1 MKYAL
6 KTLFSLV
13 VAASI
18 ISSCQSNTP
27 KSETIG
33 NKTRSYD
40 SLRAQVDSMARSFP
54 AKVGIAVMNIETG
67 DTFSYNGM
75 AQMPMQSTYKFP
87 QALAALSQVEKGK
100 LSLEQKVFISKAEMI
115 EETWSPMRDS
125 FPKGNINLTVAQLL
139 TYTVS
144 YSDNIACDVV
154 FKLMGGPTTV
164 QAYLDSIGINRIKV
178 LSTEDEMHQDG
189 ALQYKNWAAPVEM
202 VRLLQQFYTGK
213 LLNAEHT
220 TFLRNQMEQ
229 SFNSA
234 KRIKGMLPDSI
245 VVAHKTGTS
254 FKEGG
259 ATHAVNDIG
268 IITLPNGRHIAI
280 AMFVSDTNI
289 PPGDCEAWIARVT
302 RMIYDDALL
311 RL

>member
-1 MKYAL
+1 
-6 KTLFSLV
+6 
-13 VAASI
+13 
-18 ISSCQSNTP
+18 
-27 KSETIG
+27 
-33 NKTRSYD
+33 
-40 SLRAQVDSMARSFP
+40 MARSFP

-67 DTFSYNGM
+67 DIFSYNGM

-87 QALAALSQVEKGK
+87 QALAVLSQVEKGK

-125 FPKGNINLTVAQLL
+125 FPNGNITLTVARLL

-154 FKLMGGPTTV
+154 FKLLGGPATV
-164 QAYLDSIGINRIKV
+164 QAYLDSIGITDVKV
-178 LSTEDEMHQDG
+178 LSTEDELHRDG
-189 ALQYKNWAAPVEM
+189 SLQYKNWAAPVEM
-202 VRLLQQFYTGK
+202 VKLLQQFHTGK

-220 TFLRNQMEQ
+220 IFLRNQMEQ

-234 KRIKGMLPDSI
+234 KRIKGLLPDSV

-254 FKEGG
+254 FTDGG
-259 ATHAVNDIG
+259 RTHAVNDIG
-268 IITLPNGRHIAI
+268 IIALPNGQHIAI
-280 AMFVSDTNI
+280 AMFVSDTNV
-289 PPGDCEAWIARVT
+289 PPGGCEAWIARVT

>member
-1 MKYAL
+1 
-6 KTLFSLV
+6 
-13 VAASI
+13 
-18 ISSCQSNTP
+18 
-27 KSETIG
+27 
-33 NKTRSYD
+33 
-40 SLRAQVDSMARSFP
+40 MARSFS

-125 FPKGNINLTVAQLL
+125 FPNGNINLTVARLL

-154 FKLMGGPTTV
+154 FKLLGGPATV
-164 QAYLDSIGINRIKV
+164 EAYLDSIGIKGVKV

-189 ALQYKNWAAPVEM
+189 SLQYKNWAAPVEM
-202 VRLLQQFYTGK
+202 VKLLQQFYTGK

-220 TFLRNQMEQ
+220 TFLRNQMEHC
-229 SFNSA
+229 FNSA
-234 KRIKGMLPDSI
+234 KRIKDLLPDSV

-254 FKEGG
+254 FTDGG
-259 ATHAVNDIG
+259 RTHAVNDIG
-268 IITLPNGRHIAI
+268 IITLPNGQHIAI
-280 AMFVSDTNI
+280 AMFVSDTNV

-302 RMIYDDALL
+302 RMIYDDAIL
-311 RL
+311 RQ